1 MNELRIRSIA
11 PDDASAVKSICRG
24 AFPDEDL
31 EPLVSA
37 LLDDAATIVTL
48 VADVDTCIAGFVVFT
63 RCAVS
68 EGGGDVALL
77 GPLAV
82 APARQRRGVG
92 GALVRAGLSRLE
104 GEGVSMVCVLGDPAY
119 YDRFGFRP
127 EARVEPPF
135 PLPPAWDEAWQSRR
149 VGEVPDRT
157 IGGTL
162 RVPPPWDDPALWAP

>member
-1 MNELRIRSIA
+1 MNELRVRSIA
-11 PDDASAVKSICRG
+11 PEDTSAVESLCRD

-31 EPLVSA
+31 VPLVSA

-48 VADVDTCIAGFVVFT
+48 VADVDTRIAGFVVFT

-82 APARQRRGVG
+82 APARQRRGIG
-92 GALVRAGLSRLE
+92 GTLVRAGLARLE
-104 GEGVSMVCVLGDPAY
+104 DEGVSLVCVLGDPAY
-119 YDRFGFRP
+119 YGRFGFRP

-135 PLPPAWDEAWQSRR
+135 PLPPAWDDAWRSRR
-149 VGEVPDRT
+149 VGETAGRVA
-157 IGGTL
+157 GTL
-162 RVPPPWDDPALWAP
+162 RVPPPWEDPALWTP